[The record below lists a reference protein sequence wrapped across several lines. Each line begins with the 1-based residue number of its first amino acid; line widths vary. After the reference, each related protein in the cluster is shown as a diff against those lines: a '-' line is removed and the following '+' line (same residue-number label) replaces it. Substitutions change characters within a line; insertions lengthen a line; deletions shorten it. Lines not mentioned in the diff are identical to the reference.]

1 MIQNDLTFVQ
11 KLLNNCLITS
21 PCLELGAGYGGETC
35 RDLILENK
43 IQYFG
48 TDMELGENVDFLA
61 NFEDSPEQVRSVFA
75 SIGKFSTVLI
85 LNVLEHTF
93 DPIRVLDNA
102 IELLESGGICIIIT
116 PTVWPLHNYPYDCWR
131 INPNFYEEY
140 CRRRELNLLMDYFE
154 YIGFCHV
161 KDLIDSQN
169 NYQYPKPWYF
179 KTKTST
185 LISRFIHQLFDTHGR
200 SMFFP
205 SHLSVG
211 CVIQK

>member
-11 KLLNNCLITS
+11 RLLNNGLITS
-21 PCLELGAGYGGETC
+21 PCLELGSGYGGETC

-48 TDMELGENVDFLA
+48 TDMESGVGVDFVA
-61 NFEDSPEQVRSVFA
+61 NFEDSTEQIRTVFT
-75 SIGKFSTVLI
+75 SIDKFSTVLI

-140 CRRRELNLLMDYFE
+140 CRRRKLNLLMDYFE
-154 YIGFCHV
+154 YIGFCKVQH
-161 KDLIDSQN
+161 LIDSQN
-169 NYQYPKPWYF
+169 NYQYPKPWHF